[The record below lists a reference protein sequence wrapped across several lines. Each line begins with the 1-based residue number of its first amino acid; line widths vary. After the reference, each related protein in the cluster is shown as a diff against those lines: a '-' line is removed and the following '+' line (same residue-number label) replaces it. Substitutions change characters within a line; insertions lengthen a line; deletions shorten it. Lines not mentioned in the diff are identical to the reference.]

1 MNHIELFA
9 GAGGLNLGLE
19 SEGFNLILANE
30 LSPMASETFSYNFY
44 NTELKNNTN
53 ALWISSN
60 YNKNEFEKR
69 LKEDTRTYPNN
80 FLNSDISD
88 TIINKLLIG
97 NIIHLNDLLESNPI
111 LLNEISNNLDLVSG
125 GPPCQSF
132 SMAGL
137 REINNNRNNL
147 PYEFAKFVSLTKPK
161 FVLLENVSGI
171 LRPFDINGKKYYA
184 YKEIAKTFANINY
197 IPICIHINTKYIGIP
212 QNRPRFLLIGIHYDL
227 YKQMNFNEKE
237 QLLIKPFLDLVE
249 GKTKDCSYHDVEK
262 HSDYFINTFLKYF
275 LTENYY
281 SVKEAIHDLIGYDK
295 SDYVSYLNN
304 KFNFNSSTIE
314 NHIYR
319 NNNEIVK
326 ARFRIYQIINELP
339 SNYKKQIKLFLKDT
353 ISLTNDCLE
362 FLLKFKYYINS
373 SLNYIDNIKDLN
385 NYLTIYKTNKLSQK
399 ALLPNEVAPTVLSI
413 ADDVCHYDENNLRVL
428 TVREMARIQSFPDSF
443 IFKSKVTTGGT
454 KRQYEVPQYTQVGNA
469 IPPLLGSAIGKMFKE
484 LSEKY

>member
-1 MNHIELFA
+1 M
-9 GAGGLNLGLE
+9 
-19 SEGFNLILANE
+19 
-30 LSPMASETFSYNFY
+30 
-44 NTELKNNTN
+44 
-53 ALWISSN
+53 
-60 YNKNEFEKR
+60 
-69 LKEDTRTYPNN
+69 
-80 FLNSDISD
+80 
-88 TIINKLLIG
+88 
-97 NIIHLNDLLESNPI
+97 
-111 LLNEISNNLDLVSG
+111 
-125 GPPCQSF
+125 
-132 SMAGL
+132 
-137 REINNNRNNL
+137 
-147 PYEFAKFVSLTKPK
+147 
-161 FVLLENVSGI
+161 
-171 LRPFDINGKKYYA
+171 
-184 YKEIAKTFANINY
+184 
-197 IPICIHINTKYIGIP
+197 
-212 QNRPRFLLIGIHYDL
+212 
-227 YKQMNFNEKE
+227 
-237 QLLIKPFLDLVE
+237 
-249 GKTKDCSYHDVEK
+249 
-262 HSDYFINTFLKYF
+262 
-275 LTENYY
+275 
-281 SVKEAIHDLIGYDK
+281 IGYDK